1 MSKYT
6 GKTITVNR
14 SAQEIADRFADLSQL
29 QSVVDTLPESE
40 KAKFGNISF
49 SQQSIIIENPQAG
62 RIQFEITERTPSK
75 IALRA
80 VGMPIPLNMDL
91 NLKAISDSDTEMAAA
106 VELQIPALLKP
117 LIAPKLQKAVDMLT
131 DVMAKI
137 ASK

>member
-6 GKTITVNR
+6 GKTVTVNR

-40 KAKFGNISF
+40 KAKFGNITF
-49 SQQSIIIENPQAG
+49 SPQSISIATPQMG
-62 RIQFEITERTPSK
+62 QIQFDITERTTSN

-80 VGMPIPLNMDL
+80 VGTPIPLNMDL
-91 NLKAISDSDTEMAAA
+91 KLKAVSDTDTEMAAV
-106 VELQIPALLKP
+106 VEMQLPAMLRP
-117 LIAPKLQKAVDMLT
+117 LIAPKMQKAMDMLT